1 MPKAFITVIKA
12 ILFYRHLTKNND
24 KITYNTT
31 QTNTLHPSIILNALV
46 IIIMEKKNIYLCKKY
61 EPLQLLT
68 AREDSYFHLLLIIPK
83 M

>member
-1 MPKAFITVIKA
+1 MI
-12 ILFYRHLTKNND
+12 

-61 EPLQLLT
+61 EPPSAINCQRGFIFT
-68 AREDSYFHLLLIIPK
+68 FIVDDTEDVVIQF
-83 M
+83 